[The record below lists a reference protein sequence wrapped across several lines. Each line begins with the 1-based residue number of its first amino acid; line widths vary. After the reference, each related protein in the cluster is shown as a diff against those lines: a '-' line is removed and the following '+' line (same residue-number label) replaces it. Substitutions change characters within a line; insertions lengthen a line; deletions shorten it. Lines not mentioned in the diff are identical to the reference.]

1 MLGLG
6 TFSATDVTTF
16 QMFSDQSVQ
25 GRCTQYQRSVSP
37 WTQQSA
43 ECYSYQLPG
52 EMCSRLVTDQFTPQE
67 YPTATKYPIV
77 TKLPSRQLHWE
88 TSHTHGYDMAA
99 AALSYNVET
108 DRSAGHHPGHVHQ
121 VAVTTSSTGWSL
133 PFHQTVSQNMT
144 TATAAD
150 CSAANHQLQT
160 FQDPTKNYFADC
172 SVDDVAMQSLCGQA
186 QFTGTSSA
194 VTAFSA
200 GQPHVS
206 DCTSYC
212 ATPANLYSGSGV
224 KSDPEAPSDW
234 QCALPPAWHQPAVC
248 STSSPGQRA
257 VCSSTVSPLAYHNTV
272 PYTPVA
278 TPTQV
283 SPWSTS
289 CEQKLTLP
297 ITLPNKITP
306 SMSIG
311 E

>member
-6 TFSATDVTTF
+6 TFPATDVTTF

-25 GRCTQYQRSVSP
+25 GRGTQCQRSVSP

-43 ECYSYQLPG
+43 ECYSYQPPG
-52 EMCSRLVTDQFTPQE
+52 EICSRLATDQFTPQE
-67 YPTATKYPIV
+67 YPTV
-77 TKLPSRQLHWE
+77 TKLPPRQLHWV
-88 TSHTHGYDMAA
+88 TSHTRGYDMTA
-99 AALSYNVET
+99 AALSYKVET
-108 DRSAGHHPGHVHQ
+108 DQSAGHHPGHLHQ
-121 VAVTTSSTGWSL
+121 VAATTSSTGWSPL
-133 PFHQTVSQNMT
+133 PFHQPVSQDMT
-144 TATAAD
+144 AATAAD
-150 CSAANHQLQT
+150 CSAANHLLQT

-172 SVDDVAMQSLCGQA
+172 SLDDVPIQSLCERA
-186 QFTGTSSA
+186 QFTSTSSA

-200 GQPHVS
+200 GQPNVS

-212 ATPANLYSGSGV
+212 ATPANLYSVSGV
-224 KSDPEAPSDW
+224 KSDPDAPSDW
-234 QCALPPAWHQPAVC
+234 QCALPPAWNQPAVC

-257 VCSSTVSPLAYHNTV
+257 ACSSTVSPVSYHNTV
-272 PYTPVA
+272 PFTPVP